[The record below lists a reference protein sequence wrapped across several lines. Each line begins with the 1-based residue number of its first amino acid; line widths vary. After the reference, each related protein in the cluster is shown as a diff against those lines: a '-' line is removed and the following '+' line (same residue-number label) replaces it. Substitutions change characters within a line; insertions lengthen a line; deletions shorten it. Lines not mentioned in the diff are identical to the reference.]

1 MKNII
6 KKIPMQLLMAPLLV
20 AGFSSGDAYAQSFCF
35 ASAGSYYEQVYCE
48 LQARGEAKTLPP
60 FYQFKRNDARTQA
73 LLLKRPAA
81 RIGIDLPMPTSAAAK
96 STVATAPSLKPRTST
111 PASVKPGSQQP
122 ASKTSTPQQEGTLST
137 STGVSSKNLLHSS
150 GCQLNAEEMR
160 CGERRFLLTGNR
172 RNQRLAQG
180 VLDADNKM
188 ALPVYDGK
196 VTDQVAVENYLA
208 EAYRQYIEKMH
219 EIGLGGVTMTY
230 GKFYFL
236 FFDLQEKGLNFSQRF
251 ETMYGFLKKDKATMG
266 VSETMVADKDLTTE
280 DCDAL
285 AEHMW
290 VCSRA
295 GRNYLYLAQSD

>member
-1 MKNII
+1 MENII
-6 KKIPMQLLMAPLLV
+6 KKIHMQLLMAPLLV

-73 LLLKRPAA
+73 LLLKRPAE
-81 RIGIDLPMPTSAAAK
+81 RIGIDLPMPTSTVAK
-96 STVATAPSLKPRTST
+96 PTVATVPSPKPRT
-111 PASVKPGSQQP
+111 PPPSVKPGSQQP
-122 ASKTSTPQQEGTLST
+122 ASKTSTPQQEGTLSA

-150 GCQLNAEEMR
+150 GCQLNAEEIR

-172 RNQRLAQG
+172 HNQRLAQG

-196 VTDQVAVENYLA
+196 VTDQAAVENYLA

-236 FFDLQEKGLNFSQRF
+236 FFDLQEKGLNFSKRF
-251 ETMYGFLKKDKATMG
+251 ETMYGFLKKDKASMG
-266 VSETMVADKDLTTE
+266 VSETLAADKDLTTE

-295 GRNYLYLAQSD
+295 GRNYLYLTQSD